1 MRLLLVE
8 RDKMQFNKLEQLKQK
23 IEYVLH
29 CAKQEGASAVEVHA
43 VVEDGFAVTVRNGEL
58 DTVEYHCDNGVG
70 IDVYFGKKHGIVSTA
85 DMSESALREVVIAA
99 CNIAKFTQE
108 DPCNGLADK
117 ELMAKKIEDLDVYHD
132 WEIDSEQAIKIA
144 LENEAYAR
152 SLDQRIKN
160 SEGVSISSHKNFYV
174 YGNSYGFVGAVP
186 STRHS
191 ASYALIAEQNG
202 EMERDCDYTV
212 SCDAQSLENFRSVAK
227 KTVEKTVARL
237 GATKIAT
244 QKRPVIFAAE
254 IAKGLLASFVAAIS
268 GNNLYRKASFLV
280 DHLHKPVFAKQ
291 VRIFE
296 DPWIKKSLNSS
307 YFDAEG
313 VATCKKDFVKEGV
326 LQSYVLGSYSA
337 CKLGMQTTANAGG
350 VFNLF
355 IQDDGLD
362 LPGLL
367 KKMDTGVLITELSG
381 QGINL
386 VTGDYSRGAV
396 GFWVEHGEIQHP
408 VSEITIAGNLRDM
421 FMNLVAVGNDIDY
434 RGNIKSGSILLEE
447 MTVAGH

>member
-1 MRLLLVE
+1 
-8 RDKMQFNKLEQLKQK
+8 MQFDKLEQLKQN

-29 CAKQEGASAVEVHA
+29 CAKQQGASDAEAHA
-43 VVEDGFAVTVRNGEL
+43 VIEDGFTVTVRNGEL
-58 DTVEYHCDNGVG
+58 DTVEYHCDNGIG
-70 IDVYFGKKHGIVSTA
+70 IDIYFGKKHGVVSTA
-85 DMSESALREVVIAA
+85 DMSKAALREVVVAA
-99 CNIAKFTQE
+99 SNIAKFTQE

-132 WEIDSEQAIKIA
+132 WDIDAEQAIKIA

-152 SLDQRIKN
+152 SLDKRIKN
-160 SEGVSISSHKNFYV
+160 SEGVSVSSHKNFYV
-174 YGNSYGFVGAVP
+174 YGNSHGFVGAMP
-186 STRHS
+186 STSHS
-191 ASYALIAEQNG
+191 MSYALIAEQNG

-212 SCDAQSLENFRSVAK
+212 SCDAQHLENFRSVAK
-227 KTVEKTVARL
+227 KTVEKAVARL
-237 GATKIAT
+237 GAVKITT
-244 QKRPVIFAAE
+244 QKRPVIFASE
-254 IAKGLLASFVAAIS
+254 IAKGLLGSFMAAIS

-280 DHLHKPVFAKQ
+280 DHLNKPVFAKQ

-296 DPWIKKSLNSS
+296 DPWIKQSLNSS

-313 VATCKKDFVKEGV
+313 VTTRKKNFVKDGV

-337 CKLGMQTTANAGG
+337 RKLGMQTTANSGG

-355 IQDDGLD
+355 VQDDGVGLSE
-362 LPGLL
+362 LL
-367 KKMDTGVLITELSG
+367 KKMDTGLLITELSG
-381 QGINL
+381 QGVNI

-396 GFWVEHGEIQHP
+396 GFWVEGGEIQHP

-421 FMNLVAVGNDIDY
+421 FMNLVAVGNDIDS

-447 MTVAGH
+447 MTIAGN